1 MATESNYVFL
11 KNVNSDYP
19 IGNFVKLSKTKLILA
34 RGIKTKSS
42 SPVMWNLNKASIQPI
57 YIARPY
63 NDLIGCTGI
72 GYLYFSET
80 SSYHILTM
88 WRHSNYFEL
97 FINSTTIDGVV
108 GPGTNY
114 QFSFYAGGGFI

>member
-1 MATESNYVFL
+1 MATESNYAFL

-34 RGIKTKSS
+34 RGIKTKYS
-42 SPVMWNLNKASIQPI
+42 SPIMWNLNKASIQPI

-88 WRHSNYFEL
+88 
-97 FINSTTIDGVV
+97 
-108 GPGTNY
+108 
-114 QFSFYAGGGFI
+114 